1 MKIMFRGGMFFLLV
15 LSALFTLSCGGSG
28 SGGGEG
34 DQFIKY
40 SVQLNGPGGDC
51 QIRIEFADMDG
62 NERIVYQPGSAVW
75 NYTFYAGDGARL
87 YLNSQ
92 SNDCGSQA
100 TASLFLNSER
110 VKFITRFNATIEGY
124 LRVDAE
130 GNAVFEDLSP
140 E

>member
-1 MKIMFRGGMFFLLV
+1 MKGMFRSGILFLLA
-15 LSALFTLSCGGSG
+15 LSALGALSCGGSG
-28 SGGGEG
+28 SGGGDG

-62 NERIVYQPGSAVW
+62 NDRIVHQPGAAAW

-87 YLNSQ
+87 YLNSR

-100 TASLFLNSER
+100 TASLFINSER
-110 VKFITRFNATIEGY
+110 VKFLTRFNATIEGY